1 MDRRVRVHGDWP
13 TTLDDTDRGRR
24 RSSDRRPGGCVRHVG
39 AAHSV
44 GDYRSAVIAGV
55 SVTEPVAHRVAA
67 LVNAGSLPVEF
78 AVTAA
83 TISR

>member
-1 MDRRVRVHGDWP
+1 MSAPHILSAITGP
-13 TTLDDTDRGRR
+13 
-24 RSSDRRPGGCVRHVG
+24 
-39 AAHSV
+39 
-44 GDYRSAVIAGV
+44 AVIAGV

-67 LVNAGSLPVEF
+67 LVNARSLPVEF